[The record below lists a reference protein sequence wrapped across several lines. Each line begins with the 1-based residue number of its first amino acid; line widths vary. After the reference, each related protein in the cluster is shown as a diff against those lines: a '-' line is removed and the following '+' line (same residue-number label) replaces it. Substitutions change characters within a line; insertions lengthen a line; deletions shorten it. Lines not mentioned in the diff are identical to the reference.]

1 MKLQLQIGIPS
12 SSSIGNINISDL
24 PACDLASAQHVK
36 VIRKNVD
43 ARCSIKLFRYI
54 YILCA
59 LTVCKSKSFRKW
71 ELNIY
76 IVWEAVWVNPH
87 SAQFDFCSQSAFI
100 SKSDFAIWL
109 GLVAEETL
117 ITSSPSKPFISRLK
131 SFSLGQGWRQ
141 RPPSTTPGPQWRGG
155 AADLGPFLYLHAA
168 LQPPLA
174 ALIQLQSWVHFYI
187 CMTHRTPAYQY
198 KICSQ
203 TLKIKLNKLVV
214 TKMPPKCIN
223 VSCGG

>member
-76 IVWEAVWVNPH
+76 IV
-87 SAQFDFCSQSAFI
+87 
-100 SKSDFAIWL
+100 
-109 GLVAEETL
+109 
-117 ITSSPSKPFISRLK
+117 
-131 SFSLGQGWRQ
+131 
-141 RPPSTTPGPQWRGG
+141 
-155 AADLGPFLYLHAA
+155 
-168 LQPPLA
+168 
-174 ALIQLQSWVHFYI
+174 
-187 CMTHRTPAYQY
+187 
-198 KICSQ
+198 
-203 TLKIKLNKLVV
+203 
-214 TKMPPKCIN
+214 
-223 VSCGG
+223 

>member
-43 ARCSIKLFRYI
+43 ARCSIKLFTRYI

-131 SFSLGQGWRQ
+131 SFSLGQGWKDGGSG
-141 RPPSTTPGPQWRGG
+141 RPARHRAHNGEAG
-155 AADLGPFLYLHAA
+155 
-168 LQPPLA
+168 LQTSA
-174 ALIQLQSWVHFYI
+174 HFYI
-187 CMTHRTPAYQY
+187 CMRH
-198 KICSQ
+198 CSHHQ
-203 TLKIKLNKLVV
+203 RPSYSCRAGSISIFVWHTGHQHTNIKSAAKHSRLN
-214 TKMPPKCIN
+214 
-223 VSCGG
+223 

>member
-43 ARCSIKLFRYI
+43 ARCSIKLFTRYI

-109 GLVAEETL
+109 GLVAELGRGNINNKQPVKTFYLEIEKLLSGSGMEAAAAQHDTGP
-117 ITSSPSKPFISRLK
+117 TMARRGCRPRPISI
-131 SFSLGQGWRQ
+131 FACGTAA
-141 RPPSTTPGPQWRGG
+141 TTGGPHT
-155 AADLGPFLYLHAA
+155 AAELGPFLYLYDT
-168 LQPPLA
+168 QDTSIP
-174 ALIQLQSWVHFYI
+174 I
-187 CMTHRTPAYQY
+187 
-198 KICSQ
+198 
-203 TLKIKLNKLVV
+203 
-214 TKMPPKCIN
+214 
-223 VSCGG
+223 

>member
-131 SFSLGQGWRQ
+131 SFSLGQGWKDGGSG
-141 RPPSTTPGPQWRGG
+141 RPARHRAHNGEAG
-155 AADLGPFLYLHAA
+155 
-168 LQPPLA
+168 LQTSA
-174 ALIQLQSWVHFYI
+174 HFYI
-187 CMTHRTPAYQY
+187 CMRHCSNHRRPSYTCKAGSMFVSAVFSDWLRG
-198 KICSQ
+198 KSEANSCSWSVK
-203 TLKIKLNKLVV
+203 TNYSI
-214 TKMPPKCIN
+214 
-223 VSCGG
+223 

>member
-59 LTVCKSKSFRKW
+59 LTVCKFKSFRKW

-76 IVWEAVWVNPH
+76 IVGEAV
-87 SAQFDFCSQSAFI
+87 
-100 SKSDFAIWL
+100 
-109 GLVAEETL
+109 
-117 ITSSPSKPFISRLK
+117 
-131 SFSLGQGWRQ
+131 
-141 RPPSTTPGPQWRGG
+141 
-155 AADLGPFLYLHAA
+155 
-168 LQPPLA
+168 
-174 ALIQLQSWVHFYI
+174 
-187 CMTHRTPAYQY
+187 
-198 KICSQ
+198 
-203 TLKIKLNKLVV
+203 
-214 TKMPPKCIN
+214 
-223 VSCGG
+223 